1 MWFQRR
7 YFIYAQT
14 DTRAHMAANGPLE
27 AVHWDSL
34 LLLDVC
40 EGSLSMTN
48 TRNPL
53 VIWCGYGAIK
63 KSVIFNDLAK
73 SEFI

>member
-1 MWFQRR
+1 
-7 YFIYAQT
+7 
-14 DTRAHMAANGPLE
+14 MAANGPLQ

-53 VIWCGYGAIK
+53 VI
-63 KSVIFNDLAK
+63 
-73 SEFI
+73 